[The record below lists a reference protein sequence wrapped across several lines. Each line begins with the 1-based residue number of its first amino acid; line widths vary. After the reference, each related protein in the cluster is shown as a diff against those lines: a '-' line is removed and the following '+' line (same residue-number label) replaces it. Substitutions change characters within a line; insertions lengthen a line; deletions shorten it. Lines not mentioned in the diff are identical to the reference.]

1 MPTGRSKLS
10 LQKRGKLHQ
19 LTLTSPSDEAA
30 ADSTPLKAA
39 SSKRVGGKSTDNQQA
54 TCPAE
59 DACSS
64 LTSKA
69 SLQQEDTLVS
79 ARGLEVA
86 SLMETGTGP
95 MSNDVGSGTTASF
108 ACMLCGRKCESSQV
122 SCAKLR
128 RCVVLL
134 WCVVHTIEM

>member
-1 MPTGRSKLS
+1 MPGRSKLS

-30 ADSTPLKAA
+30 ADSTSLNAMSPKH
-39 SSKRVGGKSTDNQQA
+39 VGSKSTVNNQA
-54 TCPAE
+54 ARPTE

-79 ARGLEVA
+79 DNGLKVA
-86 SLMETGTGP
+86 SLME
-95 MSNDVGSGTTASF
+95 F
-108 ACMLCGRKCESSQV
+108 ATSY
-122 SCAKLR
+122 
-128 RCVVLL
+128 
-134 WCVVHTIEM
+134 TF